1 MGLENY
7 SVRKLVYWLIALATI
22 GRLCIAAFIELGNDE
37 VYYLT
42 YAFFPSLSHFDHP
55 PMVGWVIQ
63 LFTLNFRFDSEL
75 FIRLGPVILSAGST
89 WIIFKIGTLIRDE
102 LTGLIAAIIFTSSIY
117 ASVIAGIF
125 IMPDAP
131 QLFFWLAGLYYL
143 LRVLPDVS
151 DRGSKK
157 DFYFAGLFIGLSM
170 LSKYT
175 SVFLWI
181 GAVSYILFFKKQWL
195 RRKELYLSILISF
208 VIFLPV
214 LIWNFQNNFISFT
227 YHTERVEV
235 SHMGLRFDYFF
246 TEFFG
251 EVLYNNPLV
260 FIMII
265 MALIAIIRHRHFLSR
280 EHKKIILLTAVP
292 TILLFLSIALTRRTL
307 PHWTGPAYT
316 TLILLAACWQ
326 RERIVN
332 HKYSSKSLSLLVP
345 ALVLIVV
352 ALSVGIG
359 QVNHGWFDKKT
370 QNVSAKDLGSN
381 DVTLDLYGW
390 RQIEKQFKGIKQET
404 EDRGLISKDAP
415 IISWRW
421 FPAANLDYYVAYP
434 LKMKVL
440 ALGKF
445 EDIHKYAWINKSR
458 GGFVTGMDG
467 WFICTS
473 RDYKNPQEVYGKCF
487 NNIQLVQIIH
497 IYRGR
502 KHVMN
507 AFVFYMNG
515 LKPNADAL
523 FGLDKL
529 ILNNY

>member
-1 MGLENY
+1 MWLENY
-7 SVRKLVYWLIALATI
+7 SERKLVYWLIALSTI
-22 GRLCIAAFIELGNDE
+22 GRLLIAAFIELGNDE

-42 YAFFPSLSHFDHP
+42 YALFPGLSHFDHP

-75 FIRLGPVILSAGST
+75 FIRLGPVLLSAGST

-102 LTGLIAAIIFTSSIY
+102 LTGLIAAVIFTSSIY

-125 IMPDAP
+125 ILPDAP

-143 LRVLPDVS
+143 LKVLPDTS
-151 DRGSKK
+151 EGGSKK
-157 DFYFAGLFIGLSM
+157 GFYLAGLFIGLSM

-175 SVFLWI
+175 SVFLWV
-181 GAVSYILFFKKQWL
+181 GAVGYILFYRKQWL
-195 RRKELYLSILISF
+195 KKKELYLSILISF
-208 VIFLPV
+208 IIFLPV

-235 SHMGLRFDYFF
+235 SDTGLRFDYFF
-246 TEFFG
+246 TELFG

-260 FIMII
+260 FIMIV
-265 MALIAIIRHRHFLSR
+265 MALVAIIRHRHFLSR
-280 EHKKIILLTAVP
+280 EHKKIILFIALP
-292 TILLFLSIALTRRTL
+292 TIILFLCIALTRRTL

-332 HKYSSKSLSLLVP
+332 YKYSRKSLSLLAP
-345 ALVLIVV
+345 ALMLIVL
-352 ALSVGIG
+352 ALSIGVG
-359 QVNHGWFDKKT
+359 QVNHGWFDQKVKVVDT
-370 QNVSAKDLGSN
+370 KLGSN

-390 RQIEKQFKGIKQET
+390 RQIELQFALIKQET
-404 EDRGLISKDAP
+404 EEKGLIKKDAP

-458 GGFVTGMDG
+458 GGFITGMDG

-473 RDYKNPQEVYGKCF
+473 RDYKDPEEVYGKCF
-487 NNIQLVQIIH
+487 ERIQLVRKIPV
-497 IYRGR
+497 YRGGT
-502 KHVMN
+502 HVMN
-507 AFVFYMNG
+507 AFVFNMKG
-515 LKPNADAL
+515 LKPNAEAA
-523 FGLDKL
+523 FGLDRL
-529 ILNNY
+529 VLNNY